1 MGHTAE
7 THAPQPKPLPGGE
20 RPYAHAL
27 AHDQRRAR
35 KPFTDRRFAR
45 SRSDRVLGGV
55 CGGIAAFIG
64 ASSTNVRLIYAL
76 SVLLSV
82 GTTAVG
88 YLLLWLLIP
97 AEPALTT

>member
-1 MGHTAE
+1 MQRAADSHPTRSAGTGA
-7 THAPQPKPLPGGE
+7 GG
-20 RPYAHAL
+20 YAHSL

-35 KPFTDRRFAR
+35 KPYTDRKFTR
-45 SRSDRVLGGV
+45 SRKARVLGGV

-64 ASSTNVRLIYAL
+64 TSATNVRLVYAL

-97 AEPALTT
+97 AEPTPSA

>member
-1 MGHTAE
+1 MHSSADTQATGT
-7 THAPQPKPLPGGE
+7 PKQQPAS
-20 RPYAHAL
+20 RPFPHAL

-35 KPFTDRRFAR
+35 KPFTDRAFRR
-45 SRSDRVLGGV
+45 SRSDRLVGGV

-64 ASSTNVRLIYAL
+64 ASSTSVRLVYAL

-82 GTTAVG
+82 GTTGVG

-97 AEPALTT
+97 AEPASVA

>member
-1 MGHTAE
+1 MRTTAE
-7 THAPQPKPLPGGE
+7 SHAPQPAPRQGGE

-64 ASSTNVRLIYAL
+64 ASSTNVRLLYAL

>member
-1 MGHTAE
+1 MRTTAE
-7 THAPQPKPLPGGE
+7 SHAPQPAPRQGGE

-45 SRSDRVLGGV
+45 SRSDWVLGGV

-64 ASSTNVRLIYAL
+64 ASSTNVRLLYAL